1 MGADEKPE
9 EYTYPSTPLDMFD
22 LYHDYVNMFAL
33 FEFSNG
39 EGFIFTGNLDKPSCT
54 GGNLVQFFFSQHTDK
69 EISPEQAQAF
79 APIFYF
85 QVIIHLPDDAPTGD
99 IKADA
104 NRRGELLKRL
114 FEDKRFY
121 FLIEGMFE
129 YYVLIE
135 PFLIDE
141 LHKLYELHPETAERH
156 RVQFSDLQ
164 SLVFSFEQFT
174 DDELEPLFET
184 LREKRTALRFFEY
197 VYAAVKAA
205 RRSAAE
211 YYKGDYDWTKPA
223 QPQERP
229 VNIPDVSSLK
239 LERIGYPVDKVN
251 NNLWGNLPIGK
262 PIHLK
267 AESDKDNR
275 KGKTADIITML
286 NFEELDGV
294 KISRPLTIYDKR
306 VFIAVANLVNEGQY
320 ILTPTMIDKAMGA
333 TTKTNAADKEKILES
348 LAALVRARVTI
359 DNTTEAKL
367 YGYEH
372 IKGDFPLLAAS
383 IVTAYVDGQLTEG
396 ALQVAELPKLF
407 QFSINRNQVTTI
419 PIKLLESPLNKTKAN
434 MTLEDYL
441 IKRISQMNNPKK
453 KVPHKILLS
462 TLYEKCDIKERK
474 QRTRLIKD
482 KLPRLLNHHVKTG
495 NIKGYT
501 IDSTHITII
510 SPTKE

>member
-1 MGADEKPE
+1 MVVLDEPDNRPERTPALLMYDEFESYQSLLSLFSLMAYNGLAPHITSDNSGNINATGAVKG
-9 EYTYPSTPLDMFD
+9 
-22 LYHDYVNMFAL
+22 L
-33 FEFSNG
+33 FEIYAHKNMS
-39 EGFIFTGNLDKPSCT
+39 D
-54 GGNLVQFFFSQHTDK
+54 
-69 EISPEQAQAF
+69 EQAKGF
-79 APIFYF
+79 APFF
-85 QVIIHLPDDAPTGD
+85 TLMVFNKLPDDWERDNQIEELNTLYKSKDFWDTAGAMFDHYAGIEPYL
-99 IKADA
+99 IKEYDKLH
-104 NRRGELLKRL
+104 ELDNAITLNDLKALIFPYRDLPEDELERL
-114 FEDKRFY
+114 FEICKSGERVWHGEHGIY
-121 FLIEGMFE
+121 SALNKHFE
-129 YYVLIE
+129 NIY
-135 PFLIDE
+135 
-141 LHKLYELHPETAERH
+141 K
-156 RVQFSDLQ
+156 
-164 SLVFSFEQFT
+164 
-174 DDELEPLFET
+174 
-184 LREKRTALRFFEY
+184 
-197 VYAAVKAA
+197 AVKAA
-205 RRSAAE
+205 RQALEDKEKSTQLQ
-211 YYKGDYDWTKPA
+211 KKPA
-223 QPQERP
+223 
-229 VNIPDVSSLK
+229 NIPDVSSLK
-239 LERIGYPVDKVN
+239 LEKIGYPVDKVN

-262 PIHLK
+262 PVKLK

-367 YGYEH
+367 YGYER

-383 IVTAYVDGQLTEG
+383 IVTAYIDGQLTEG

-407 QFSINRNQVTTI
+407 QFSINREQVTTI
-419 PIKLLESPLNKTKAN
+419 PIKLLESPISKTKAN

-474 QRTRLIKD
+474 QRARLVKD
-482 KLPRLLNHHVKTG
+482 KLPALLSHYVKTG
-495 NIKGYT
+495 YIKSYT
-501 IDSTHITII
+501 LDSTHITII

>member
-1 MGADEKPE
+1 M
-9 EYTYPSTPLDMFD
+9 
-22 LYHDYVNMFAL
+22 
-33 FEFSNG
+33 
-39 EGFIFTGNLDKPSCT
+39 
-54 GGNLVQFFFSQHTDK
+54 
-69 EISPEQAQAF
+69 
-79 APIFYF
+79 
-85 QVIIHLPDDAPTGD
+85 
-99 IKADA
+99 
-104 NRRGELLKRL
+104 
-114 FEDKRFY
+114 
-121 FLIEGMFE
+121 
-129 YYVLIE
+129 
-135 PFLIDE
+135 
-141 LHKLYELHPETAERH
+141 
-156 RVQFSDLQ
+156 
-164 SLVFSFEQFT
+164 
-174 DDELEPLFET
+174 
-184 LREKRTALRFFEY
+184 
-197 VYAAVKAA
+197 
-205 RRSAAE
+205 
-211 YYKGDYDWTKPA
+211 
-223 QPQERP
+223 
-229 VNIPDVSSLK
+229 
-239 LERIGYPVDKVN
+239 N

-262 PIHLK
+262 PVKLK

-367 YGYEH
+367 YGYER
-372 IKGDFPLLAAS
+372 IKGDFPFLAAS

-407 QFSINRNQVTTI
+407 QFSINREQVTTI
-419 PIKLLESPLNKTKAN
+419 PIKLLESPISKTKAN

-474 QRTRLIKD
+474 QRARLVKD
-482 KLPRLLNHHVKTG
+482 KLPALLNHYVKTG
-495 NIKGYT
+495 YIKSYT
-501 IDSTHITII
+501 LDSTHITII